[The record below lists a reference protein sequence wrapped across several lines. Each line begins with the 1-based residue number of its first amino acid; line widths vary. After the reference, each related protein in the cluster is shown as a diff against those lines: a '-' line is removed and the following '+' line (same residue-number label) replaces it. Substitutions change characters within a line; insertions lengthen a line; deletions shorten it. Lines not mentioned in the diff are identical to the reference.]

1 MTKEVIITIRGL
13 QFIQSEEDMEPV
25 EVVTPGEYYKK
36 NGQLY
41 LLFEEAVE
49 GFEGTTHNVMKF
61 KEDQRE
67 VRKKGLVNVHMVFE
81 ENKKTLSYYQ
91 TPFGVMNMGIAAT
104 NIQVHEG
111 KNNIDLLVNYALD
124 LNESYVAD
132 CTIQMNVKSKEEGN
146 FRLES

>member
-1 MTKEVIITIRGL
+1 MLACFNILFAV
-13 QFIQSEEDMEPV
+13 PV
-25 EVVTPGEYYKK
+25 SYTHLDVYKR
-36 NGQLY
+36 Q
-41 LLFEEAVE
+41 
-49 GFEGTTHNVMKF
+49 
-61 KEDQRE
+61 
-67 VRKKGLVNVHMVFE
+67 
-81 ENKKTLSYYQ
+81 
-91 TPFGVMNMGIAAT
+91 VMNMGIAAT

>member
-36 NGQLY
+36 NGQHY

-61 KEDQRE
+61 KEDQLE

-81 ENKKTLSYYQ
+81 RGKKNMTFYT
-91 TPFGVMNMGIAAT
+91 TPFGTLQMVIVAT
-104 NIQVHEG
+104 GMELNESD
-111 KNNIDLLVNYALD
+111 NNINMKVDYALD
-124 LNESYVAD
+124 MNEEHVAD
-132 CTIQMNVKSKEEGN
+132 CYLSVQAQPADSKD
-146 FRLES
+146 FVL

>member
-36 NGQLY
+36 NGQHY

-61 KEDQRE
+61 KEDQLE
-67 VRKKGLVNVHMVFE
+67 VRKKGLV
-81 ENKKTLSYYQ
+81 LSL
-91 TPFGVMNMGIAAT
+91 IH
-104 NIQVHEG
+104 I
-111 KNNIDLLVNYALD
+111 
-124 LNESYVAD
+124 
-132 CTIQMNVKSKEEGN
+132 
-146 FRLES
+146 